1 MWRYFNL
8 ACATLMTGLLTMPAE
23 AQQQDALEFLKAKH
37 LRVEKILRASKG
49 KGNDSKEHAELQEA
63 LNELLDYDELAK
75 RSLERHWEERKPK
88 ERQQFVDL
96 LRKLVQRNYEQ
107 NLNDTLDYNIRYHD
121 ARKEADGVVVRATAK
136 SKEKSRAPTVTIEYT
151 MHPIGS
157 GWKVLD
163 VNTDGVSLVRNYRSQ
178 FARIIRKHGWNELI
192 RRMQARL
199 ETNAEL

>member
-1 MWRYFNL
+1 MWRYLNL
-8 ACATLMTGLLTMPAE
+8 ACLTLMMGLISTSTE
-23 AQQQDALEFLKAKH
+23 AQQDDALEFLKAKH
-37 LRVEKILRASKG
+37 LRVEQILKASKG
-49 KGNDSKEHAELQEA
+49 KSQESKEHAELTEA

-75 RSLERHWEERKPK
+75 RSLERHWDERKPK

-121 ARKEADGVVVRATAK
+121 ARKDADGVVVRATAK
-136 SKEKSRAPTVTIEYT
+136 SKQKSRAPTVTIEYT
-151 MHPIGS
+151 MHRVGA

-192 RRMQARL
+192 RRMQVRL